1 MAITSDR
8 CSIPFLLNPE
18 KETKIICGLGIP
30 IVKETSVMNREDV
43 QSMVMYK
50 DKVDYKG
57 SHMDIL
63 QSCADI
69 SFLSFC
75 SFQQMW
81 TNGLRTIFQ
90 CSLDYFYLFHI
101 EKFKERPVRV
111 ARIKQ
116 KGNFW
121 TFEFFVKMFSVKMEG
136 MLVSEKQISIIPM
149 ESDDF
154 AWCLQILEL
163 VGVLERSGQRFQLF
177 RIFGNPSWVN
187 LVAKGSASKQR
198 LIKLLLRKVQASFLQ
213 ILAQVGT
220 IVRPRQELHFF
231 EFLGLPGRVDIV
243 TKDLTHPNIFYKPL
257 IREVQAW
264 ILRSFSVVKALQ
276 RPEQNYQN
284 SGFFRRT
291 WRGCSGDQGP
301 RARANF
307 EKAVLQIY
315 PGVVYT
321 K

>member
-30 IVKETSVMNREDV
+30 IVKETSVMNREEV
-43 QSMVMYK
+43 QSMGMNRN
-50 DKVDYKG
+50 KVDYKG
-57 SHMDIL
+57 SPLDIL

-81 TNGLRTIFQ
+81 TNGLRTILQ

-101 EKFKERPVRV
+101 EKFKERSFRV

-116 KGNFW
+116 KGKFW
-121 TFEFFVKMFSVKMEG
+121 TLEFFVKRIIVKMEG
-136 MLVSEKQISIIPM
+136 MLVAEKQISTIPM

-213 ILAQVGT
+213 ILEQVET
-220 IVRPRQELHFF
+220 IVRPR
-231 EFLGLPGRVDIV
+231 
-243 TKDLTHPNIFYKPL
+243 
-257 IREVQAW
+257 
-264 ILRSFSVVKALQ
+264 
-276 RPEQNYQN
+276 
-284 SGFFRRT
+284 
-291 WRGCSGDQGP
+291 
-301 RARANF
+301 
-307 EKAVLQIY
+307 
-315 PGVVYT
+315 
-321 K
+321 